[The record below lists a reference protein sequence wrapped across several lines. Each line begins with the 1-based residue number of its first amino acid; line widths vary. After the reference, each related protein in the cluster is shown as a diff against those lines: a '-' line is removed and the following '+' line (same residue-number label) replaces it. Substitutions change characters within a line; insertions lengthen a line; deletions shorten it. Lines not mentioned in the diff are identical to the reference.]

1 MYVLLKRSRF
11 AWPFFSKFSKV
22 RRYSLHEAE
31 KTIRETNHACLD
43 NHKKLVV
50 EISIHNESDDE
61 LLFRDVIELGT
72 GEAYLGNL
80 LALVQHTF
88 REVLDNVSS
97 EDAQRFI
104 ASLQS
109 ALVAE
114 AAPVLLT
121 DKEPMGQ
128 AQTESGKQTEAA
140 KEEAPG
146 QDKSSSPEPEPIASH
161 DEPEPQPE
169 PSTVRPQPAPTR
181 ESMQN
186 RRTVEKKRQPT
197 RQAPDLGALF
207 SKYKR
212 ALIVFGA
219 AVLIVVGAVGSYRFF
234 FSPKAAPQPS
244 YQTLVRNEKYL
255 QAGQAYPEKRAAIEA
270 VLVTDGTTSDLA
282 KFQSKYPSANGK
294 FDLAYARKKYQAVIS
309 ASQKATM
316 SRVRKSKLA
325 VAYLKT
331 KQFEQAEIVNRDLND
346 QDLQS
351 LIAIGYIQTG
361 QFDQAK
367 RLNAELKN
375 KTIDQ
380 AIQTGE
386 TYQKAVAHFQAIAKD
401 TSKSAAERAQAK
413 ASAASFQHQ
422 LETLGE

>member
-104 ASLQS
+104 VSLQS

-121 DKEPMGQ
+121 DKE
-128 AQTESGKQTEAA
+128 STEAA
-140 KEEAPG
+140 MDEAPG
-146 QDKSSSPEPEPIASH
+146 QNQSSSSEPNPSASH
-161 DEPEPQPE
+161 DAQEPPDPQPE

-219 AVLIVVGAVGSYRFF
+219 AVLLVVGAVGSYRFF

-413 ASAASFQHQ
+413 ASAVSFQHQ

>member
-104 ASLQS
+104 VSLQS

-121 DKEPMGQ
+121 DKE
-128 AQTESGKQTEAA
+128 STEAA
-140 KEEAPG
+140 MDEAPG
-146 QDKSSSPEPEPIASH
+146 QDQSSSSEPNPSASH
-161 DEPEPQPE
+161 DAQEPPDPQPE
-169 PSTVRPQPAPTR
+169 LSTVRPQPAPTR

-219 AVLIVVGAVGSYRFF
+219 AVLLVVGAVGSFVSF
-234 FSPKAAPQPS
+234 LF
-244 YQTLVRNEKYL
+244 
-255 QAGQAYPEKRAAIEA
+255 
-270 VLVTDGTTSDLA
+270 LA
-282 KFQSKYPSANGK
+282 KGSPTAKLSN
-294 FDLAYARKKYQAVIS
+294 
-309 ASQKATM
+309 ASPQ
-316 SRVRKSKLA
+316 
-325 VAYLKT
+325 
-331 KQFEQAEIVNRDLND
+331 
-346 QDLQS
+346 
-351 LIAIGYIQTG
+351 
-361 QFDQAK
+361 
-367 RLNAELKN
+367 
-375 KTIDQ
+375 
-380 AIQTGE
+380 
-386 TYQKAVAHFQAIAKD
+386 
-401 TSKSAAERAQAK
+401 
-413 ASAASFQHQ
+413 
-422 LETLGE
+422 

>member
-22 RRYSLHEAE
+22 RRYSLREAE

-104 ASLQS
+104 VSLQS

-121 DKEPMGQ
+121 DKE
-128 AQTESGKQTEAA
+128 STEAA
-140 KEEAPG
+140 MDEAPG
-146 QDKSSSPEPEPIASH
+146 QDQSSSSEPNPSASH
-161 DEPEPQPE
+161 DAQEPPDPQPE

-219 AVLIVVGAVGSYRFF
+219 AVLLVVGAVGSYRFF

-380 AIQTGE
+380 AIHTGE